1 MLRVSVVPKHFQ
13 VNKSC
18 WLQRL
23 LVDFLGNILRGISAG
38 ARSPG
43 LLLQQ
48 ALSPTTE
55 LLPSSQDMM
64 FHWKKIVI
72 LFYKA
77 TTSLGSHP
85 AVLLHDAPTDFSLH
99 TTLIL
104 HWDALA
110 FRLHLLYFFWP
121 TLWWD
126 AVKRSFPGTKE
137 GDWWQEVLVHPA
149 VNFQGPFPFP
159 SVVQQGNLASSSP
172 FNKVI
177 TATFRFKV
185 SQRWKFL
192 IISSYHAIRRC
203 TAIPGR

>member
-38 ARSPG
+38 ACSPG

-55 LLPSSQDMM
+55 LLPSSQDMI

-110 FRLHLLYFFWP
+110 FRLHLLYFFLTNP
-121 TLWWD
+121 LVRCSQTVLPRN
-126 AVKRSFPGTKE
+126 KGRRLMTRSSCSPCCEFPRPFSFSFCCAARE
-137 GDWWQEVLVHPA
+137 PCQLFS
-149 VNFQGPFPFP
+149 FQ
-159 SVVQQGNLASSSP
+159 
-172 FNKVI
+172 
-177 TATFRFKV
+177 
-185 SQRWKFL
+185 
-192 IISSYHAIRRC
+192 
-203 TAIPGR
+203 